1 MTWTLTAD
9 LDDYLAVAGGFL
21 RSRPVHNTIQ
31 LVALDSLEVRGPSAF
46 GNVAPLFGWWRSGAG
61 PVIAALLHTPPFPV
75 LLTRLPADPAGDP
88 AGELAEMLASR
99 GRRLPGVNAE
109 QGDAEAF
116 AAAWS
121 GLTGAAWREFRRSRL
136 FRLEQLTPPDPSPPG
151 AARVATAADRGLLE
165 SWLAAFRQELADLG
179 GPGAGMIEDR
189 IGHGG
194 LTLWEAGGAPVSLA
208 GCTRP
213 VEGVVRIG
221 PVYTPPEHRGR
232 GYGGAVT
239 TGVSQAALE
248 AGAAYVVLFTDLA
261 NPTSNA
267 LYQRLGYRPIED
279 RLVLKFEAQRP
290 S

>member
-1 MTWTLTAD
+1 MAWTLTASRD
-9 LDDYLAVAGGFL
+9 EYLAVAGGFL

-31 LVALDSLEVRGPSAF
+31 LVALDSLGVRGPSAF
-46 GNVAPLFGWWRSGAG
+46 GDVAPLFGWWRPGAG
-61 PVIAALLHTPPFPV
+61 PVTAALLHTPPFPV
-75 LLTRLPADPAGDP
+75 LLTRLPAHTAGD
-88 AGELAEMLASR
+88 LADALASR

-121 GLTGAAWREFRRSRL
+121 GLTGAGWREFRRSRL
-136 FRLEQLTPPDPSPPG
+136 YRLEQLAPPDPSPPG
-151 AARVATAADRGLLE
+151 AARLATAADRGLLE

-179 GPGAGMIEDR
+179 GPGAGLIEDR
-189 IGHGG
+189 ISHGG

-208 GCTRP
+208 GGTRP
-213 VEGVVRIG
+213 VEGVVRLG

-239 TGVSQAALE
+239 AAVSRAALA
-248 AGAAYVVLFTDLA
+248 AGAAHVVLFTDRA

-267 LYQRLGYRPIED
+267 LYHRLGYRPVED
-279 RLVLKFEAQRP
+279 RLVLKFGPQNL